1 MAKNW
6 STWFKDDPIQ
16 QQFELVNLNY
26 RDFRRI
32 LFLIPFT
39 ITILVAIIY
48 IVRKFWEAYKR
59 KISLPIVAPLL
70 VTNNM
75 PNFNNKILNP
85 NIIKPKVFIV
95 MLVYMI
101 VVCIGICVH
110 FYVNSSSNSYDLS
123 NNNLNLKLYRISE
136 LLLYPLTFSFI
147 FPLYIYINNP
157 SLRQYL
163 LNYLKNDLTIM

>member
-1 MAKNW
+1 
-6 STWFKDDPIQ
+6 
-16 QQFELVNLNY
+16 
-26 RDFRRI
+26 
-32 LFLIPFT
+32 
-39 ITILVAIIY
+39 
-48 IVRKFWEAYKR
+48 
-59 KISLPIVAPLL
+59 
-70 VTNNM
+70 
-75 PNFNNKILNP
+75 
-85 NIIKPKVFIV
+85 
-95 MLVYMI
+95 MI

>member
-1 MAKNW
+1 MRFLLPLFVYKQKKKFRGGHGKVYVVFSGDCWNVHVSLLRGRGVKN
-6 STWFKDDPIQ
+6 
-16 QQFELVNLNY
+16 
-26 RDFRRI
+26 R
-32 LFLIPFT
+32 
-39 ITILVAIIY
+39 
-48 IVRKFWEAYKR
+48 
-59 KISLPIVAPLL
+59 
-70 VTNNM
+70 
-75 PNFNNKILNP
+75 PNSGYMVYERP
-85 NIIKPKVFIV
+85 PKVFIV
-95 MLVYMI
+95 MLVYMM